1 MINAYRESVMRN
13 IYRRFMLR
21 LGRYFYVLKFRSSFY
36 PLFSAATVALQSLKT
51 QRFRIKLKD
60 LHKQALDVCVNC
72 LQYDFSHITQYRF
85 QFIQGA
91 ANDSPEHLP

>member
-1 MINAYRESVMRN
+1 
-13 IYRRFMLR
+13 
-21 LGRYFYVLKFRSSFY
+21 SSFY
-36 PLFSAATVALQSLKT
+36 PLFSAASVALQSLKT

-60 LHKQALDVCVNC
+60 LHKQALNVRVNC

-85 QFIQGA
+85 QFIQGT